1 MYVSNHLSLV
11 EALRPKSNELAD
23 QIAEF
28 VASGGQ
34 IVEAEPYHYKP
45 KPITYSSQ
53 MPPAPKPFVRRRVE
67 PIEPPPP
74 TKLEAQIE
82 ARNQRVARVM
92 ELAPTHTQ
100 KEVAMATGIGR
111 RTLLSMSKE
120 FDFSFKRVHC
130 LPNSSPEQRAAI
142 AKHELILAE
151 RIKAYKKL
159 GISRRQVCEKLH
171 ITNTTLKRLLDEHA
185 ISYPLSRAGGQR
197 CAA

>member
-1 MYVSNHLSLV
+1 MISNNLSLV

-23 QIAEF
+23 QVAEF
-28 VASGGQ
+28 VAAGGQ

-45 KPITYSSQ
+45 KPITYSTQ
-53 MPPAPKPFVRRRVE
+53 MPTAPKPFVRRRVE
-67 PIEPPPP
+67 PVAPPPP
-74 TKLEAQIE
+74 TPLERQE
-82 ARNQRVARVM
+82 EQRRQRVAKVM

-100 KEVAMATGIGR
+100 KEVALATGIGR

-120 FDFSFKRVHC
+120 FNFSFKRVHC

-151 RIKAYKKL
+151 RIKAYKEL
-159 GISRRQVCEKLH
+159 GISRRQCCGRLAISNK
-171 ITNTTLKRLLDEHA
+171 TLERLLAKFSID
-185 ISYPLSRAGGQR
+185 YPKARRGSTS

>member
-1 MYVSNHLSLV
+1 MISILHNEV
-11 EALRPKSNELAD
+11 ERLRPAQEELAA
-23 QIAEF
+23 QVAEF
-28 VASGGQ
+28 VAGGGQ
-34 IVEAEPYHYKP
+34 IEEGPASGYIP

-53 MPPAPKPFVRRRVE
+53 MPPAPKPFVRRKVE

-120 FDFSFKRVHC
+120 FDFSFKRVNQN
-130 LPNSSPEQRAAI
+130 PYSSPEHKAAI

-151 RIKAYKKL
+151 RIKAYKEL

-171 ITNTTLKRLLDEHA
+171 ITNNTLKRLLDEHE
-185 ISYPLSRAGGQR
+185 IDYPLSRAGGNR

>member
-1 MYVSNHLSLV
+1 MISILRNEV
-11 EALRPKSNELAD
+11 ERLRPLSNELA
-23 QIAEF
+23 
-28 VASGGQ
+28 VAVEQFKAAGGQ
-34 IVEAEPYHYKP
+34 IEEGPASGYIP

-74 TKLEAQIE
+74 TKLETQIE
-82 ARNQRVARVM
+82 ARNQRVARVI

-100 KEVAMATGIGR
+100 KEVAIATGIGR

-120 FDFSFKRVHC
+120 FGFSFKRVHH
-130 LPNSSPEQRAAI
+130 LPNSSPEHKAAI

-151 RIKAYKKL
+151 RIKAYKEL

-171 ITNTTLKRLLDEHA
+171 ITNNTLKRLLDEHE
-185 ISYPLSRAGGQR
+185 IDYPLSRAGGNR

>member
-1 MYVSNHLSLV
+1 MISILHNEV
-11 EALRPKSNELAD
+11 ERLRPAQEELAA
-23 QIAEF
+23 QVAEF
-28 VASGGQ
+28 VAAGGRIEEGPASGY
-34 IVEAEPYHYKP
+34 IP

-171 ITNTTLKRLLDEHA
+171 ITNTTLKRLIEEHS
-185 ISYPLSRAGGQR
+185 IDYPMSRAGGKR